1 MGLQKYEST
10 IQHISAPQQTVYDK
24 LADLRHLEELRRRLS
39 DPAAAEQLKA
49 GLPPDIKPEQID
61 RFCAYAEGMEL
72 GADYLTL
79 NSPVGRVT
87 LRLTEQEPPKCLK
100 YTGEGGPLP
109 LTLWIQLLPTVEGC
123 KMRVTLGAEVS
134 VFMKALVAKPLQ
146 KAADGLAEMLA
157 RLPYAAL

>member
-109 LTLWIQLLPTVEGC
+109 LTLWIQLLPTAEGC
-123 KMRVTLGAEVS
+123 KCASRSRRGERVYEGPCGQA
-134 VFMKALVAKPLQ
+134 VAKGCRW
-146 KAADGLAEMLA
+146 AG
-157 RLPYAAL
+157 